1 MTATDQTRRGVQI
14 ELPAD
19 EGGERKEVWILT
31 QTYGRRLV
39 DAIVESGIAEE
50 VAEVVAESDLDPTV
64 NGPGGDLEVPL
75 EDADAIAQRF
85 GESWPYTSRVL
96 RAWLGEEY
104 VRRYRET
111 LEMDGAALVHV
122 YREFDDKRPPL
133 GWENLLFVRLIRLI
147 GRLPRVVRREFDEAL
162 RVDLRFGERP
172 VDEHTW
178 RRWRGWMAHEV
189 PKALV
194 AQLQLRVED
203 LEEDL
208 DERLR
213 AMVPPKGRSRRKRLG
228 SGEASDASRGSLRH
242 QIDEIISLRSEV
254 DEILEAAEH
263 AREALE
269 VLEAKLE
276 ETGLSPAE
284 AFDRDIGMVFVPSGR
299 EPDRDFLIDH
309 HIALKRPMCISQ
321 KMWMEHS
328 TNAAPREILQAIPD
342 RLEPEPPDRDRET
355 LASESEQ
362 FRRLAVD
369 DNDPLQEALGEVPL
383 LHAVA
388 TLVTDERGFDAEAA
402 HPNPESPVRRQLTY
416 NYVKLLEEG
425 DISLDIDA
433 GGEVRKTSGSVEAR
447 TGTDDAAREAVDGP
461 DALERVDDGAGMEGA
476 PTSYDG
482 GESFGGSRA
491 GMELFEDI
499 DTGEPQESSDED
511 GEGGEAEQG
520 EQPEAEEPVEETEP
534 SEETSREAPEDRR
547 ERRELVRVDMDPAD
561 EASDELARADFEP
574 GEPDWPDTDEG
585 ETADDES
592 EADEASFVRAPTA
605 CSEAG
610 DDSVFDTID
619 GQAVPLRGAIP
630 EGPAWQNHLQ
640 GAGDATLNHEI
651 RRVFEAPAIERPD
664 RAHGIVAERQ
674 RRMLCDGEQ
683 MAAWGLTHVVEESA
697 DFALDEY
704 ADPVPIVPDWVCRLA
719 LYVDDP
725 RAHLLESSTERIV
738 NRLYALRSRSLYVQ
752 RTFLAWLALG
762 QLTDGERFSR
772 QLAEDLP
779 EQILEQDW
787 LANDRFFGFL
797 CHYVV
802 DPEAA
807 ALHIQLQSARPR
819 NEIVTERNA
828 YLDRARQLVD
838 ENRNTYFSGD
848 VSQYWR
854 RLVDPEGAVKAF
866 LEDIEQGG
874 TPDEWPEVREWAEQV
889 EGWNEIIARLQ
900 RNIIGRL
907 EDFLDALRHYVQL
920 RETLNGEQAHGG
932 DGPLRP
938 DDLSEAIEAGRRA
951 AERLQEDGEPGQV
964 PVRRIVDRLE
974 DYEEKS

>member
-1 MTATDQTRRGVQI
+1 MRSNDQERRSVHI
-14 ELPAD
+14 EVPAPD
-19 EGGERKEVWILT
+19 GDDPKVVRILT
-31 QTYGRRLV
+31 HPYGRRLV
-39 DAIVESGIAEE
+39 EALEESGIADEI
-50 VAEVVAESDLDPTV
+50 AAVVADSELDPDIR
-64 NGPGGDLEVPL
+64 GPGSGGEEPL
-75 EDADAIAQRF
+75 DEPDEIAERF
-85 GESWPYTSRVL
+85 GETWPYSSRVL
-96 RAWLGEEY
+96 LAWLADEYADRYEEA
-104 VRRYRET
+104 
-111 LEMDGAALVHV
+111 LEAEDGALTDLF
-122 YREFDDKRPPL
+122 REYDELRPPID
-133 GWENLLFVRLIRLI
+133 WKDLLVVRLVRFIDP
-147 GRLPRVVRREFDEAL
+147 LPVEFRREFDEAL

-189 PKALV
+189 PKAV
-194 AQLQLRVED
+194 VGQLQLAAED
-203 LEEDL
+203 IKEDL

-213 AMVPPKGRSRRKRLG
+213 QMVPPKGRSRRKRLG
-228 SGEASDASRGSLRH
+228 SGGDAARGSLRH
-242 QIDEIISLRSEV
+242 QIDEIISLNEQI
-254 DEILEAAEH
+254 DDILESAAE
-263 AREALE
+263 AKAALSI
-269 VLEAKLE
+269 LESKLE
-276 ETGLSPAE
+276 ETGCSPVD
-284 AFDRDIGMVFVPSGR
+284 AFDRDIGQVFVPSSDR
-299 EPDRDFLIDH
+299 EPDVDFLIDH
-309 HIALKRPMCISQ
+309 YSALKRPMCVSQ
-321 KMWMEHS
+321 TVWMEYS
-328 TNAAPREILQAIPD
+328 EAADPRSIIEAL
-342 RLEPEPPDRDRET
+342 PEQLDPQPPERDVRALADERDRFCE
-355 LASESEQ
+355 LAIDGDEP
-362 FRRLAVD
+362 RR
-369 DNDPLQEALGEVPL
+369 EALSEVPL
-383 LHAVA
+383 VHAIA
-388 TLVTDERGFDAEAA
+388 TMVTDGGGFDGETA
-402 HPNPESPVRRQLTY
+402 HPNPETPVRRQLTY
-416 NYVKLLEEG
+416 NYVQRLEE
-425 DISLDIDA
+425 DDVSLDIDA
-433 GGEVRKTSGSVEAR
+433 GGEARETGGSVEAR
-447 TGTDDAAREAVDGP
+447 TGTDDAGRGADGP
-461 DALERVDDGAGMEGA
+461 DTLEPVDDTEAGEGE
-476 PTSYDG
+476 PTRYDG
-482 GESFGGSRA
+482 GEPLEGA
-491 GMELFEDI
+491 GPEIELFEDI
-499 DTGEPQESSDED
+499 DPEEDDEPES
-511 GEGGEAEQG
+511 Q
-520 EQPEAEEPVEETEP
+520 
-534 SEETSREAPEDRR
+534 
-547 ERRELVRVDMDPAD
+547 AD
-561 EASDELARADFEP
+561 EASDAGEADEPAEDEASTEAPEPAEETETTGEAEPLSSVDLEPVQVDDDTVVRVDFDP
-574 GEPDWPDTDEG
+574 GEPDTPELDDAEEDDEG
-585 ETADDES
+585 EP
-592 EADEASFVRAPTA
+592 DEASFVRAPTA
-605 CSEAG
+605 WSESG
-610 DDSVFDTID
+610 DDESVFDTVD
-619 GQAVPLRGAIP
+619 GEAVPPRGAIP

-640 GAGDATLNHEI
+640 EAGDATLNHEI

-674 RRMLCDGEQ
+674 RRMLCDGQQ
-683 MAAWGLTHVVEESA
+683 MAAWGLTHVVEEAA
-697 DFALDEY
+697 DVALDEY
-704 ADPVPIVPDWVCRLA
+704 ADPVPVVPAWVCRLA

-866 LEDIEQGG
+866 LEEIEQGG

-889 EGWNEIIARLQ
+889 EGWNDIIARLQ